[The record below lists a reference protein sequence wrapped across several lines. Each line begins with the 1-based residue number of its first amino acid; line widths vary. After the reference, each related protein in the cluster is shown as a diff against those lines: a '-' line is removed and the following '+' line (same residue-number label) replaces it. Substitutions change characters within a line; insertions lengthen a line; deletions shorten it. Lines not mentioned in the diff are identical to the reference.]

1 MMVKCY
7 RHRNMTVEGIEIGQ
21 SILTLLQAQKYDG
34 QVLQAHKFDGQVLR
48 AQKFDGQILWH
59 RNMMIKSYSTE
70 I

>member
-1 MMVKCY
+1 
-7 RHRNMTVEGIEIGQ
+7 MTVEGIEIGQ
-21 SILTLLQAQKYDG
+21 SILTLLQAQKYDGQVLQAHKFDG

-70 I
+70 R